1 MFQGSGFRPDR
12 NNPERGTRNALLNP
26 EHRSLKPVLP
36 LLLRFGI
43 PFLLCWLLLGSGLL
57 AWRRWRDR
65 PWLAAVTGALVVAL
79 AAILFHTK
87 WLAVAAV
94 IAGIAALSLVGRG
107 VRR

>member
-1 MFQGSGFRPDR
+1 MRVRSHYDLTLPPESAYSG
-12 NNPERGTRNALLNP
+12 AA
-26 EHRSLKPVLP
+26 VLP

-65 PWLAAVTGALVVAL
+65 PWLAAVAGALVVAL
-79 AAILFHTK
+79 AALLFHTK

-94 IAGIAALSLVGRG
+94 IAGIAALSLAGRG